1 MPDIKSTFTQGKMN
15 KSLDERII
23 PKGQY
28 KHAMKWKL
36 STSDDSDVG
45 TGQNVL
51 GNTKRTS
58 MNASQGGGA
67 ICTSWGGVGSI
78 ADEKNDKLYWF
89 GANDTRDAIF
99 EYDTNPATPELNLIL
114 VDVNKNVL
122 KFEQDQFIT
131 GINIVDNLLMWTDG
145 VNEPKCINID
155 DCRSGSDSVTTK
167 TQFTGSVTGG
177 DRKEANNNLIKKRTT
192 KAQKVEWLTNE

>member
-28 KHAMKWKL
+28 KDAMNIQV

-45 TGQNVL
+45 TVQNIL
-51 GNTKRTS
+51 GNTIINTINNDS
-58 MNASQGGGA
+58 GESIGNNWE
-67 ICTSWGGVGSI
+67 CVGSI

-89 GANDTRDAIF
+89 GCDDTNDIDAIF
-99 EYDTNPATPELNLIL
+99 EYDTNPVTGPELNLIL
-114 VDVNKNVL
+114 VDFNHNVL

-131 GINIVDNLLMWTDG
+131 GINIVDNLLH
-145 VNEPKCINID
+145 IYIHF
-155 DCRSGSDSVTTK
+155 
-167 TQFTGSVTGG
+167 Q
-177 DRKEANNNLIKKRTT
+177 
-192 KAQKVEWLTNE
+192 